1 MDRERIQALV
11 KQCSTGLFDLACAVS
26 GHPDWDLNL
35 PVGVIDARHTK
46 PRLTVT
52 PVGTINSVVRASA
65 TIGTP
70 LMQRFF
76 ERFGEVG
83 LEEAQRDFRSGEE
96 ADAFSEIW
104 ETYLEERRSGGQAM
118 WSVEDATDFVMHS
131 RMSHHDREVALVAIL
146 PGDPHA
152 ICTFSVPIQF
162 LTFTHQADDS
172 PPANTDDQNNV
183 P

>member
-1 MDRERIQALV
+1 MDRKRIQELV

-35 PVGVIDARHTK
+35 PVGVIDARHDK

-52 PVGTINSVVRASA
+52 PVGTINSVLRASA

-76 ERFGEVG
+76 ERFSEVG
-83 LEEAQRDFRSGEE
+83 LDAARDELSSGAD
-96 ADAFSEIW
+96 ADAFKDLW

-131 RMSHHDREVALVAIL
+131 RASHHDREVALVAIL

-162 LTFTHQADDS
+162 LTQPGSAE
-172 PPANTDDQNNV
+172 DQNNV